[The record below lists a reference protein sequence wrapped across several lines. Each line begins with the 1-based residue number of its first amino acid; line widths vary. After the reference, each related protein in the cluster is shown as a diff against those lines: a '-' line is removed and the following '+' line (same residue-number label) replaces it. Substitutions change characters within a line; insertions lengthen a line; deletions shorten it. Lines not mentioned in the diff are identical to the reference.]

1 MGLSGMCALPVS
13 LPFDPPAKAVGSPAA
28 PTTQAAFEVR
38 REQLLT
44 LISKHSLSL
53 SAAPHTHIKHIQN
66 TYETHTNTYVQFHPR
81 ACTATHEAV

>member
-44 LISKHSLSL
+44 LISKHSLSA
-53 SAAPHTHIKHIQN
+53 AAPHTYKTHTKHIRN
-66 TYETHTNTYVQFHPR
+66 TYEHIRSVSPAGMHSY
-81 ACTATHEAV
+81 A